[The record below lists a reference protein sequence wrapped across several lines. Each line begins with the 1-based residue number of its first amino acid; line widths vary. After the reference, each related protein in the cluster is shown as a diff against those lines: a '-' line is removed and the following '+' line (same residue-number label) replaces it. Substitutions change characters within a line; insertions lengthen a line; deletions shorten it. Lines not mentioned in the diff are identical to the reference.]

1 MKPFRAPRTA
11 IGDLDA
17 ETAATMVAAA
27 ADITLVLDANGV
39 IRDVAGHSDDLMA
52 DLASETGWIGRPW
65 SATVT
70 IESRAKVDAI
80 LREAAGNATPRWR
93 HVNHP
98 TNSGADMP
106 IQYSAVQV
114 GADGR
119 VVAFGRDLRAMS
131 DLQQRL
137 VNAQQSMERDYARMR
152 HAETRYR
159 LLFQMSSEAVLIL
172 DAAAQKVLEAN
183 PAARTLCGE
192 AGKRLVGGGFA
203 DAFAPDSQPALQAL
217 LSTVRAAGRADDVR
231 AVLAGAP
238 EDIAPREVTVSASLL
253 REENLSY
260 FLVRLT
266 ATDAE
271 AAAVLP
277 RAKVRLLKL
286 VESAPDGFVVTGTD
300 GRVITANA
308 AFLEMVQMPTEEQV
322 RGESL
327 DRWVGR
333 PGVDLDVLIANL
345 RQRGTVRL
353 FASTLNGE
361 YGGKMEVEISATSVI
376 NGGQPSFGF
385 AVRNVGHR
393 LSLDSRPA
401 TGLPRSVEQLTELIG
416 RVSLKD
422 LVRESTDM
430 IERLYIEA
438 ALKLTGDNRASAAE
452 MLGLSRQSL
461 YVKLR
466 RYGLGDLAAEGES

>member
-1 MKPFRAPRTA
+1 
-11 IGDLDA
+11 
-17 ETAATMVAAA
+17 MVAAA
-27 ADITLVLDANGV
+27 ADITLVLDADGV

-70 IESRAKVDAI
+70 IESRVKVEAI

-93 HVNHP
+93 HLNHP

-106 IQYSAVQV
+106 IQYAAVRV

-159 LLFQMSSEAVLIL
+159 LLFQMSTESVLIL
-172 DAAAQKVLEAN
+172 DAVAQKVLEAN
-183 PAARTLCGE
+183 PAARALCGE

-203 DAFAPDSQPALQAL
+203 DAFAPESRPALRAL
-217 LSTVRAAGRADDVR
+217 LAAVHAAGRADDVR
-231 AVLAGAP
+231 AMLIDTP
-238 EDIAPREVTVSASLL
+238 EDAAGREVIVSASLL
-253 REENLSY
+253 REENSAY

-266 ATDAE
+266 AADAE

-277 RAKVRLLKL
+277 RAKARLLKL

-300 GRVITANA
+300 GRVVTANA

-401 TGLPRSVEQLTELIG
+401 TGLSRSVEQLTELIG

>member
-1 MKPFRAPRTA
+1 VKPFRAPRSA

-27 ADITLVLDANGV
+27 ADITLVLDADGV

-70 IESRAKVDAI
+70 IESRVKVEAI

-93 HVNHP
+93 HLNHP

-106 IQYSAVQV
+106 IQYAAVRV

-159 LLFQMSSEAVLIL
+159 LLFQMSTESVLIL
-172 DAAAQKVLEAN
+172 DAVAQKVLEAN
-183 PAARTLCGE
+183 PAARALCGE

-203 DAFAPDSQPALQAL
+203 DAFAPESRPALRAL
-217 LSTVRAAGRADDVR
+217 LAAVHAAGRADDVR
-231 AVLAGAP
+231 AMLIDTP
-238 EDIAPREVTVSASLL
+238 EDAAGREVIVSASLL
-253 REENLSY
+253 REENSAY

-266 ATDAE
+266 AADAE

-277 RAKVRLLKL
+277 RAKARLLKL

-300 GRVITANA
+300 GRVVTANA

-401 TGLPRSVEQLTELIG
+401 TGLSRSVEQLTELIG